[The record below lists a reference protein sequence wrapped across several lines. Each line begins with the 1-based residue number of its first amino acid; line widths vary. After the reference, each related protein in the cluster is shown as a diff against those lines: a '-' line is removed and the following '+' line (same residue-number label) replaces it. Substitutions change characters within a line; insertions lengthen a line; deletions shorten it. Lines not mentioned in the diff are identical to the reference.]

1 MKKKSNSKQH
11 SINLLDKTLLQKKYT
26 NKKNYE
32 IIDLLLMESKNPY
45 EEQKLQNGIDT
56 KGFQIRL
63 FFRKEIN
70 KKSKLSSFCEPFVC
84 PDQNIVTF
92 KQSYAS
98 SIMFIYNDTNIFTVT
113 TGQGFRVIEDFCLPK
128 FGLLVIS
135 AYRKFFRVTS
145 LDSNDMSSI
154 VHSNKTI
161 YANEVDMLDIES
173 LDTVFKEISGRLN
186 DTKIVHDLLDL
197 EEKSIKK
204 SLKVSASKNI
214 KFGSSMSLD
223 KLLHLLEIL
232 NTYDYS
238 GLKDTFNLIIPV
250 DVNKNNEIANNN
262 KKAVIEKMYN
272 SIYNGT
278 SLGFDIFN
286 RATISFIEAEAY
298 TLMCKNNEL
307 SSTEDIEPISF
318 IKSAYEKYLGNKENT
333 ISAFTDFIES
343 VKLVSK
349 KDTIDLTSDKLF
361 KHISG
366 EIEVDNKNYYI
377 FYGEFYLI
385 TENYNTRLN
394 KSLENKLL
402 KERFVNHL
410 QTKWEPE
417 FSEDDFNEKV
427 SNEEGY
433 IHLHK
438 IKPEYTEFADL
449 IKIEEDGSI
458 TIIHVKDGFDDDMRA
473 LDRQVELSIKRLFD
487 LRNNNTDYMRK
498 LYENASRC
506 QKGRNITKDFDSEDS
521 FIEAMRTKEIHYI
534 IAIHPPKENLLEN
547 KSNIAKHCLNAL
559 ILRCFN
565 HGVDLKINV
574 IKWK

>member
-1 MKKKSNSKQH
+1 MGKKSNSKQH
-11 SINLLDKTLLQKKYT
+11 NINLLDNESLQKKYK

-32 IIDLLLMESKNPY
+32 IIDLLLMESKKTY
-45 EEQKLQNGIDT
+45 KEQQLQDGIDT

-63 FFRKEIN
+63 FFYKDIN
-70 KKSKLSSFCEPFVC
+70 KKSKLSSFCDPFVC
-84 PDQNIVTF
+84 PDQEIVTF
-92 KQSYAS
+92 RQSYAS

-113 TGQGFRVIEDFCLPK
+113 TGQGFRVIGDFCLPK

-135 AYRKFFRVTS
+135 AYRNFFRVTS

-197 EEKSIKK
+197 EEKSTKK

-232 NTYDYS
+232 NRYNYS
-238 GLKDTFNLIIPV
+238 KLNDTFNLISPI
-250 DVNKNNEIANNN
+250 DDNNPNGIASKN
-262 KKAVIEKMYN
+262 KKVVIEKMYK
-272 SIYNGT
+272 SIVDGT
-278 SLGFDIFN
+278 PLGFDIFN
-286 RATISFIEAEAY
+286 RATNDFIEAETY
-298 TLMCKNNEL
+298 TLMYNNIVL

-318 IKSAYEKYLGNKENT
+318 IKSAYEKYLGNRETT
-333 ISAFTDFIES
+333 ISTFTEFVES

-349 KDTIDLTSDKLF
+349 KDEREDITCDKLF
-361 KHISG
+361 NHISG

-377 FYGEFYLI
+377 FYGDFYLI
-385 TENYNTRLN
+385 TESYNIRLN
-394 KSLENKLL
+394 QSLENKLL

-438 IKPEYTEFADL
+438 IKPEYIEFADL
-449 IKIEEDGSI
+449 MKIEEDGSI

-487 LRNNNTDYMRK
+487 LKNNNTDYMRK
-498 LYENASRC
+498 LYKNASSC

-574 IKWK
+574 IK

>member
-1 MKKKSNSKQH
+1 MGKKSNSKQH
-11 SINLLDKTLLQKKYT
+11 NINLLDNASLQKKYK

-32 IIDLLLMESKNPY
+32 IIDLLLRESKKTY
-45 EEQKLQNGIDT
+45 EEQQLQYGIDT

-63 FFRKEIN
+63 FFYKDTNI
-70 KKSKLSSFCEPFVC
+70 KSKLSLFCEPFVC
-84 PDQNIVTF
+84 PDAEIVTF
-92 KQSYAS
+92 RQSYAS
-98 SIMFIYNDTNIFTVT
+98 SIMFIYDDTNIFTIT

-135 AYRKFFRVTS
+135 AYRKSFRVTS

-173 LDTVFKEISGRLN
+173 LDTIFKEISGRLN
-186 DTKIVHDLLDL
+186 DTETVHDLLDL
-197 EEKSIKK
+197 DEKSAKK

-214 KFGSSMSLD
+214 KFGSSMNLN
-223 KLLHLLEIL
+223 KLLHLLDIL

-250 DVNKNNEIANNN
+250 DVNKDNEIASKN

-272 SIYNGT
+272 SIYNET
-278 SLGFDIFN
+278 SLGFDIFS

-298 TLMCKNNEL
+298 TLVYKNNEL
-307 SSTEDIEPISF
+307 TYTEDIEPISF
-318 IKSAYEKYLGNKENT
+318 IRSAYEKYLGNKKNT
-333 ISAFTDFIES
+333 ISTFTEFVDS

-349 KDTIDLTSDKLF
+349 KEDRDQTSDKLF

-366 EIEVDNKNYYI
+366 EIEVDNKNFYI
-377 FYGEFYLI
+377 FYGDFYLI
-385 TENYNTRLN
+385 TESYNIRLN

-402 KERFVNHL
+402 KERFANHL

-438 IKPEYTEFADL
+438 IKPEYIEFADL
-449 IKIEEDGSI
+449 MKIEEDGSI

-487 LRNNNTDYMRK
+487 LKNNNTDYMRK
-498 LYENASRC
+498 LYKNASSC

-521 FIEAMRTKEIHYI
+521 FIEALRTKEIHYI

-574 IKWK
+574 IK